1 MQLAVVILAAG
12 ASSRM
17 GQPKLL
23 LPWSGTSVLGHLVT
37 QWREAGAAQVGV
49 VIAAG
54 NKLLDDELER
64 IGIALNQRMVNPEP
78 TRGMFSSIQCAAQ
91 WPGWMETITH
101 WAITLGDQPHLAQAT
116 LRSLTEFSTINP
128 DSICQPSH
136 GKHARHPVV
145 LPRKIWDAL
154 ASSNQATLKEFL
166 AGHRESTQ
174 SVELTDPGLDLDID
188 TPTDYEEALRRFL

>member
-23 LPWSGTSVLGHLVT
+23 LPWGGTSVLGHLVAG
-37 QWREAGAAQVGV
+37 WREAGAAQVGV

-64 IGIALNQRMVNPEP
+64 IGIALNQRIVNPEP
-78 TRGMFSSIQCAAQ
+78 ARGMFSSIQCAAQ
-91 WPGWMETITH
+91 WPGWKETITH
-101 WAITLGDQPHLAQAT
+101 WAITLGDQPHLAQTT
-116 LRSLTEFSTINP
+116 LRSLTGFSAMNP
-128 DSICQPSH
+128 DTICQPSH
-136 GKHARHPVV
+136 GKRARHPVV
-145 LPRKIWDAL
+145 LPRRIWDAL

-166 AGHRESTQ
+166 AGHRELTQ
-174 SVELTDPGLDLDID
+174 LVELADPGLDLDID